1 MEAKL
6 DILFILIKLLISN
19 SDSIVM
25 PNPHKVLL
33 T

>member
-1 MEAKL
+1 MEAEL

-19 SDSIVM
+19 SDSIM
-25 PNPHKVLL
+25 PPRPHKVLL

>member
-1 MEAKL
+1 MEAEL

-19 SDSIVM
+19 SDSIMM
-25 PNPHKVLL
+25 PHPHKVLL